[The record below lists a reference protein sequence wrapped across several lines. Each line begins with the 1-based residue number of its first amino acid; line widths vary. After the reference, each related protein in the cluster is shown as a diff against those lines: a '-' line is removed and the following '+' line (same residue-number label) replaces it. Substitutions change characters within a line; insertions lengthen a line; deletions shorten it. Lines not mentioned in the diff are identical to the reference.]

1 MMTMTKK
8 VMTLRVKMIM
18 KRKNKKN
25 NVEENIGIG
34 WCQRGWSGDDRNV
47 EEGDDNNEAD
57 DYNKNNMKMT
67 MSKKKDK

>member
-1 MMTMTKK
+1 MMMAKVIRTKTRQMMTMTKK

-34 WCQRGWSGDDRNV
+34 
-47 EEGDDNNEAD
+47 
-57 DYNKNNMKMT
+57 
-67 MSKKKDK
+67 

>member
-1 MMTMTKK
+1 MTMTKK

-34 WCQRGWSGDDRNV
+34 WSGDGRNV

-57 DYNKNNMKMT
+57 DYNKNDIKMT
-67 MSKKKDK
+67 MSKKNDK